1 MIMLNDHLFFKPRKQ
16 RYFILCTAIFMLE
29 GCMSPLAL
37 DHAVMAYDQTT
48 SDIQSQQLLL
58 NIARAQ
64 QHQPLHFTGVSNI
77 AATFNFQFNAGAT
90 PALTGN
96 SGMLM
101 TPIFGGTVSENPTI
115 SIVPIEGEEFT
126 RRLLAPFQESK
137 LTMLLRQ
144 GADIDLVLRLIA
156 GELRIKS
163 HKQDIVYTNS
173 PKDTDGYRK
182 FRQFV
187 TQISTIQ
194 DRHNLFVEPL
204 QFEQSWH
211 LSLEHLDSEKLVD
224 LQKEFKVDYDAKS
237 KQLTL
242 TKRIT
247 GHTVL
252 TNYDPQTLSNEERI
266 TLNDEADIGSSND
279 IMVDVRGAYLGGEVP
294 IHGFFR
300 LRSFYNVLNFIGRD
314 IDDEPEFAVEKLPAT
329 PSVSENPIHSLG
341 ILVSENAPENS
352 PYFVK
357 YNDYFYS
364 LEPDTGHHWNR
375 EGFRLLHQIFQ
386 MTMAELSQHSTPSI
400 TISK

>member
-1 MIMLNDHLFFKPRKQ
+1 
-16 RYFILCTAIFMLE
+16 
-29 GCMSPLAL
+29 MSPLAL
-37 DHAVMAYDQTT
+37 EHAVMAYDQTT

-58 NIARAQ
+58 NIARSQ

-96 SGMLM
+96 TGMLM
-101 TPIFGGTVSENPTI
+101 TPIFGGTISENPTI

-126 RRLLAPFQESK
+126 RRLLTPFQENK

-163 HKQDIVYTNS
+163 HKQDIVYTNC
-173 PKDTDGYRK
+173 PKDVEGYRK
-182 FRQFV
+182 FRQLV
-187 TQISTIQ
+187 TQLSTIQ

-204 QFEQSWH
+204 QFEQSWQVAIDH
-211 LSLEHLDSEKLVD
+211 ISPEQWIE
-224 LQKEFKVDYDAKS
+224 LQKDFKVDYDQNHKR
-237 KQLTL
+237 LTL
-242 TKRIT
+242 TKRVT
-247 GHTVL
+247 GHIVL
-252 TNYDPQTLSNEERI
+252 TNYDPQTLSNEDRVK
-266 TLNDEADIGSSND
+266 LNEEADKGSNND
-279 IMVDVRGAYLGGEVP
+279 IMVDVRQLNLGGEVP

-314 IDDEPEFAVEKLPAT
+314 IDDEPEFAVDKLPVT
-329 PSVSENPIHSLG
+329 PNVSENPIHSLG
-341 ILVSENAPENS
+341 ILVSEHEPQNTR
-352 PYFVK
+352 YFVK
-357 YNDYFYS
+357 YDEKFYT
-364 LEPDTGHHWNR
+364 LQPDTGYPWNR

-386 MTMAELSQHSTPSI
+386 MTMAELSQHSAPSI

>member
-1 MIMLNDHLFFKPRKQ
+1 MIMLNDHLFFKPQKQ

-96 SGMLM
+96 TGMLM

-173 PKDTDGYRK
+173 PKDTDGYCK

>member
-1 MIMLNDHLFFKPRKQ
+1 
-16 RYFILCTAIFMLE
+16 
-29 GCMSPLAL
+29 MSPLAL

-58 NIARAQ
+58 NIARSQ

-96 SGMLM
+96 AGMLM
-101 TPIFGGTVSENPTI
+101 TPIFGGTISENPTI

-163 HKQDIVYTNS
+163 NKQDIVYTNC
-173 PKDTDGYRK
+173 PKDVDGYRK
-182 FRQFV
+182 FRQLV
-187 TQISTIQ
+187 TQMSTIQ

-204 QFEQSWH
+204 QFEQSWQV
-211 LSLEHLDSEKLVD
+211 SLEKLSPEQLVD
-224 LQKEFKVDYDAKS
+224 LQKEFKVDYDARHQ
-237 KQLTL
+237 QLTL
-242 TKRIT
+242 TKRAV
-247 GHTVL
+247 GHIVL
-252 TNYDPQTLSNEERI
+252 TNYDPQTLSNEDRI
-266 TLNDEADIGSSND
+266 KLNEEADKGATND
-279 IMVDVRGAYLGGEVP
+279 IMVDIRKAYLGGEVP

-314 IDDEPEFAVEKLPAT
+314 IDDEPEFSVDKLPAT

-341 ILVSENAPENS
+341 ILVSEKEPENS

-357 YNDYFYS
+357 YDGLFYA
-364 LEPDTGHHWNR
+364 LQPDTGYHWNR

>member
-1 MIMLNDHLFFKPRKQ
+1 M
-16 RYFILCTAIFMLE
+16 
-29 GCMSPLAL
+29 
-37 DHAVMAYDQTT
+37 
-48 SDIQSQQLLL
+48 
-58 NIARAQ
+58 
-64 QHQPLHFTGVSNI
+64 
-77 AATFNFQFNAGAT
+77 
-90 PALTGN
+90 
-96 SGMLM
+96 
-101 TPIFGGTVSENPTI
+101 
-115 SIVPIEGEEFT
+115 
-126 RRLLAPFQESK
+126 
-137 LTMLLRQ
+137 
-144 GADIDLVLRLIA
+144 
-156 GELRIKS
+156 
-163 HKQDIVYTNS
+163 
-173 PKDTDGYRK
+173 
-182 FRQFV
+182 
-187 TQISTIQ
+187 
-194 DRHNLFVEPL
+194 
-204 QFEQSWH
+204 
-211 LSLEHLDSEKLVD
+211 
-224 LQKEFKVDYDAKS
+224 DYDAKS

>member
-1 MIMLNDHLFFKPRKQ
+1 MKIQHFKVNFTPLKRE
-16 RYFILCTAIFMLE
+16 YFLLSTALLVLQ

-58 NIARAQ
+58 NIARSQ

-96 SGMLM
+96 AGMLM

-126 RRLLAPFQESK
+126 RRLLTPFQESK

-163 HKQDIVYTNS
+163 TKQDIVYTNC
-173 PKDTDGYRK
+173 PKDVDGYRK
-182 FRQFV
+182 FRQLV
-187 TQISTIQ
+187 TQLSTIQ

-204 QFEQSWH
+204 QFEQSWQV
-211 LSLEHLDSEKLVD
+211 SLEKLSPEQLVD
-224 LQKEFKVDYDAKS
+224 FQKEFKVDYDPIH

-242 TKRIT
+242 TKRVI
-247 GHTVL
+247 GHIVL
-252 TNYDPQTLSNEERI
+252 TNYDPQTLSNEDRI
-266 TLNDEADIGSSND
+266 KLNEEADKGSTND
-279 IMVDVRGAYLGGEVP
+279 ILVDVREAYLGGEVP

-314 IDDEPEFAVEKLPAT
+314 IDDEPEFAVEKFPAT

-341 ILVSENAPENS
+341 IAISQNEPENS
-352 PYFVK
+352 AYFVK
-357 YNDYFYS
+357 YDSLFYA
-364 LEPDTGHHWNR
+364 LQPDTGYHWNR